1 MFAKKKFCPLAIY
14 ISICALGMLF
24 LHCSDDVIYGKDDEG
39 YSEDLNAK
47 DSAAIRAILDANGLQ
62 NKQVRDGID
71 LVAGFARKLTLDSF
85 PLRRFVLPKA
95 LDSCISN
102 FELIIKNS
110 PVETLSIIDTIHQN
124 LAITLHYTK
133 LKSIPDCISLL
144 QGRFGLY
151 LSNNDITSI
160 SPKTMKCNVR
170 EIDVTYNTLC
180 SIPDSLKTWIDQQSY
195 TGNWQTTQKCGK

>member
-1 MFAKKKFCPLAIY
+1 MFAKKICRLAFFM
-14 ISICALGMLF
+14 SICTLGMLS

-47 DSAAIRAILDANGLQ
+47 DSAAIRSILDANGLQ

-85 PLRRFVLPKA
+85 PLTRFVLPKA
-95 LDSCISN
+95 LDSCIAN
-102 FELIIKNS
+102 FELIVTNS

-133 LKSIPDCISLL
+133 MKSIPDCISLL
-144 QGRFGLY
+144 RGRFGLY
-151 LSNNDITSI
+151 LSNNEITSI
-160 SPKTMKCNVR
+160 SPEVIKLGVR
-170 EIDVTYNTLC
+170 EIDVTNNALC
-180 SIPDSLKTWIDQQSY
+180 SIPDSLKTWITQNSNDI
-195 TGNWQTTQKCGK
+195 NWQTTQKCGK